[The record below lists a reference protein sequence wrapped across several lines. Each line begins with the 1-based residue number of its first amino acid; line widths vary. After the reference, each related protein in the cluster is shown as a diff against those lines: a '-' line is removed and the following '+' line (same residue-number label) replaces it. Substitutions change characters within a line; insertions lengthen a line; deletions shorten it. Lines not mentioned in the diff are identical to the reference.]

1 MANRI
6 IIVDGDWS
14 GDNIRYVPR
23 SALPI
28 TVNNVEPGEW
38 FITNTITNANSV
50 TVQGQS
56 QQLTSFSIVETENGF
71 VVHG

>member
-38 FITNTITNANSV
+38 FITNTITNANGV
-50 TVQGQS
+50 TVQVTP
-56 QQLTSFSIVETENGF
+56 QQASFRITETENGF
-71 VVHG
+71 VIHG